1 MKKCFLLFLLPLLYS
16 HALFAQCQET
26 DRERVMLIGDS
37 WAQFM
42 LTDNTITPVLEKWG
56 HSGFTCYSNSN
67 ISVNGLRTRDL
78 LDPVR
83 QAEIQN
89 QLNLRPDIDFV
100 HVSIGGND
108 VLYSWDVS
116 FTPYQTDSLLDAVYY
131 RLDSI
136 FDFLKSARPGIRI
149 LWSGYAYPNFG
160 EVIGELGTLASTHP
174 FYNLWQDMGFPTFQQ
189 LNGILNTYSSFIDSL
204 AALDPQVDFVRAN
217 GLMQYVYGQNTPLAV
232 PPGTSYPPF
241 AAPLPDGYPDFPSP
255 KTTMRNY
262 FLFTDCFHLSPAGY
276 KTFIDYHTQ
285 KFYHK
290 QLMADNYL
298 LSEGG
303 TMDGTVFAT
312 GSVSNQIQLGK
323 NGPDDASSVLSFN
336 TTTLPDTGISSA
348 SIFLR
353 RESLSGTN
361 PYGNSLQVRIAGGYF
376 GASANIEAADFVSP
390 GDASGSPC
398 RFGSDVDNG
407 HWIRLD
413 LPASLLPYITNN
425 TATQFVISASG
436 AGGLVTFSGASDPDF
451 APVLNL
457 KYGPS
462 QTTAINED
470 RGGQKLMLYPNPTS
484 GKVLIAGLKDKV
496 SSIEVW
502 STTGNMLMR
511 SSGETTTADL
521 QDLPSGLYLI
531 RVMTTKGLRTGYVVK
546 Q

>member
-1 MKKCFLLFLLPLLYS
+1 MRKRFLLLLFTVMQSP
-16 HALFAQCQET
+16 ALFSQCQET

-42 LTDNTITPVLEKWG
+42 LTDNTITPILEKWG
-56 HSGFTCYSNSN
+56 HSGYTCYSNNN

-83 QAEIQN
+83 QGEIQN
-89 QLNLRPDIDFV
+89 QLNQRPDIDYV

-116 FTPYQTDSLLDAVYY
+116 YTPYQTDSLLDAVYL

-136 FDFLKSARPGIRI
+136 FDFLKSVRPGIRI

-160 EVIGELGTLASTHP
+160 EVIGELGAAASTHP

-189 LNGILNTYSSFIDSL
+189 LNGILNTYSTFIDSL

-217 GLMQYVYGQNTPLAV
+217 GLMQHVYGQTSPLAV
-232 PPGTSYPPF
+232 PPGTAYPPF
-241 AAPLPDGYPDFPSP
+241 TAPLPDGYPDFPSP

-262 FLFTDCFHLSPAGY
+262 FLFTDCFHLSQAGY
-276 KTFIDYHTQ
+276 RTFIDYHTQ

-290 QLMADNYL
+290 QLMDDNYL

-303 TMDGTVFAT
+303 TLDGAVFAT
-312 GSVSNQIQLGK
+312 GSVSNQVQLGR
-323 NGPDDASSVLSFN
+323 NGPDDVAAVLTFN
-336 TTTLPDTGISSA
+336 TTTLPDTGIASA

-361 PYGNSLQVRIAGGYF
+361 PYGTSLQVRIAGGYF
-376 GASANIEAADFVSP
+376 GATANVEAADFVSP

-398 RFGSDVDNG
+398 RFGSDAADG
-407 HWIRLD
+407 HWIRLE
-413 LPASLLPYITNN
+413 LPQTLLPYITNN
-425 TATQFVISASG
+425 TATQFIITASG
-436 AGGLVTFSGASDPDF
+436 AGGLVTFSGAADPDF

-457 KYGPS
+457 KYGPQ
-462 QTTAINED
+462 QTSAISETK
-470 RGGQKLMLYPNPTS
+470 GGGKLELYPNPTS
-484 GKVLIAGLKDKV
+484 GRVMISGLKDEV
-496 SSIEVW
+496 LGTEVW
-502 STTGNMLMR
+502 SSSGRLVAR
-511 SSGETTTADL
+511 SSEKTTSVDL
-521 QDLPSGLYLI
+521 EGQASGLYLI
-531 RVMTTKGLRTGYVVK
+531 RITTATGIRMGYVVK